1 MLTTSK
7 TQDKSTMAASHTV
20 THNTHNTHNH
30 NHNQATLELLTNIEA
45 TLISQMENINPA
57 PVTQQERVALADFL
71 EFAQRYARLIE
82 PTQLFARRITAFLDT
97 IEYMRIQQQHQ
108 QQRQRV
114 QVTRIGARRVFAD
127 ISKEVMQ
134 DENIAANLL

>member
-1 MLTTSK
+1 MLITLK
-7 TQDKSTMAASHTV
+7 TQDKSTMAASQT
-20 THNTHNTHNH
+20 THS
-30 NHNQATLELLTNIEA
+30 QETLNLLANIEA

-57 PVTQQERVALADFL
+57 PVTQQEREALADFL

-127 ISKEVMQ
+127 ISNEVMQ

>member
-1 MLTTSK
+1 MLITLK

-20 THNTHNTHNH
+20 THNTHNHD
-30 NHNQATLELLTNIEA
+30 QATLELLTNIEA

-57 PVTQQERVALADFL
+57 PVTQDERATLFDFL

-127 ISKEVMQ
+127 ISNEVMQ

>member
-7 TQDKSTMAASHTV
+7 TQDKSTMAASQT
-20 THNTHNTHNH
+20 THS
-30 NHNQATLELLTNIEA
+30 QETLNLLANIEA
-45 TLISQMENINPA
+45 PLISQMENINPA
-57 PVTQQERVALADFL
+57 PVTQQEREALADFL
-71 EFAQRYARLIE
+71 EFAQRYALLIE

-127 ISKEVMQ
+127 ISNEVMQ
-134 DENIAANLL
+134 DENIVANLL

>member
-1 MLTTSK
+1 
-7 TQDKSTMAASHTV
+7 
-20 THNTHNTHNH
+20 
-30 NHNQATLELLTNIEA
+30 
-45 TLISQMENINPA
+45 MENINPA
-57 PVTQQERVALADFL
+57 PVTQDERATLFDFL
-71 EFAQRYARLIE
+71 EFAQRYAGLIE

-127 ISKEVMQ
+127 ISNEVMQ
-134 DENIAANLL
+134 DENIVANLL